1 MQRTD
6 RGEYICEASN
16 NVGPAVNMT
25 ANLVVRFGPKITVP
39 RPRVQQAV
47 GYDALLQCNVNSYP
61 TSAIDWLKDGK
72 IIENKRR
79 FSVAHFNTGETSTRT
94 TLKVSRKDLEVLHVT
109 NFGSSIE
116 SDILF

>member
-1 MQRTD
+1 MERTD

-72 IIENKRR
+72 IIEKKKILCCT
-79 FSVAHFNTGETSTRT
+79 FQHWG
-94 TLKVSRKDLEVLHVT
+94 
-109 NFGSSIE
+109 NFHPHNIE
-116 SDILF
+116 SE